1 MAMTG
6 TASRLR
12 KGTAGLLGALLLA
25 ASLTGVAAPDPQE
38 AQDLLERKTA
48 EALEIVRQEAEDGEI
63 DVEALRERLSD
74 IIMPHLDFVTMTKLA
89 VGRHWRDASDDQ
101 KRALVR
107 EFRKLLVRTYTQ
119 SLDEY
124 DGQEL
129 EFLPLRPSPHEDRV
143 TVRSRVTQ
151 SNGPEIPVHYSLR
164 HHDGAWRVYDIS
176 VDGVSLVT
184 TYRSSFSSQIQD
196 NGIAGLIEALEQKNA
211 AGDTGPAPS

>member
-1 MAMTG
+1 MPMTRIRSSLQRAVTG
-6 TASRLR
+6 A
-12 KGTAGLLGALLLA
+12 LGALVLA
-25 ASLTGVAAPDPQE
+25 LSATALAAPDPQE

-48 EALEIVRQEAEDGEI
+48 EALEIVRQEAENGEI
-63 DVEALRERLSD
+63 DVEALRQQLSD
-74 IIMPHLDFVTMTKLA
+74 VIMPHLDFVTMTKLA

-101 KRALVR
+101 KRTLVR

-124 DGQEL
+124 DDQEL

-143 TVRSRVTQ
+143 KVRSRVIQ

-196 NGIAGLIEALEQKNA
+196 NGIAGLIETLEQKNA

>member
-1 MAMTG
+1 MPMTRIRSSLQRAVTG
-6 TASRLR
+6 A
-12 KGTAGLLGALLLA
+12 LGALVLA
-25 ASLTGVAAPDPQE
+25 LSATAVAAPDPQE
-38 AQDLLERKTA
+38 AQELLERTTA

-63 DVEALRERLSD
+63 DVEALRQRLSD

-101 KRALVR
+101 KRTLVR

-124 DGQEL
+124 DDQEL

-143 TVRSRVTQ
+143 KVRSRVLQ

-184 TYRSSFSSQIQD
+184 TYRSSFSSRIQD
-196 NGIAGLIEALEQKNA
+196 NGIAGLIETLEQKNA
-211 AGDTGPAPS
+211 AGETGPEPS